1 MHMLWQDLRY
11 GGRMLLKGPGFTL
24 IAAFTLALGIGANT
38 AIFSVVYGLL
48 VRPLPF
54 HEPDGLVFLWQ
65 TSQKSGLPQLPFS
78 FPNFTDVK
86 EQSEVFEEVGAW
98 NAYNDTRFNLTDGA
112 GPEQVQAALVS
123 ANFFPILGVQP
134 MLGRALLPEE
144 DIEGAERAVVISHG
158 LWQRRFGADPD
169 LLGKTLTL
177 DGNSY
182 TVVGVMPPGFS
193 FPKFPKAAEVW
204 MALSRGPDPTLA
216 RRFARGANY
225 LGVIARLKPGTTLEQ
240 GQAEL
245 DAIAGRLAE
254 QYPQFNTG
262 MGLKAIPLRQ
272 QATADLRRALLVL
285 LGAIGFVL
293 LIACANVANLLL
305 ARATARQ
312 KEIAVRSALGA
323 SRGRIIRQLL
333 TESLMLSFIGGA
345 LGLLLALWLVDLL
358 AAVPYNAPSYT
369 APYRVA
375 PEQIGLNVE
384 VLGFTLLLSLLT
396 GLFFGL
402 APALGASKPD
412 LNEALK
418 ENEASRAA
426 MGWLRNRLRGALV
439 SAEIALSL
447 VLLIAAG
454 LMIKSFSRL
463 MEVDPGFKPENV
475 LTAEISLPRSS
486 YGNDQQ
492 VAAFYQEVLER
503 VRALPG
509 VLAAGGTSF
518 LPLSGTN
525 QGSDFFIEGQP
536 PPPPDKENQTYFRS
550 ISPDYFQAMSI
561 EMIEGRA
568 FTKQDRKDGQR
579 VAIINESMA
588 RRYWPG
594 ESPLGKRLAL
604 SLEALR
610 FPAPNRPPVFDIPA
624 AMREIVGVVRD
635 IRHAGLSAEAEPE
648 MFIPFIQRPA
658 REMTLVVRASD
669 DPAALGSLLRR
680 EVLAVDKN
688 QPVANI
694 ITMSQLLSDSVARPR
709 FNFLLLAVFAAAALL
724 LAAVGVYGVIS
735 YAVTQRTREIGLR
748 MALGAEPRDVL
759 RLVIFQGMALTMI
772 GLVTGLGAAFALT
785 RVMSSLLFGV
795 SATDPAVFL
804 LITLLLAVVALA
816 ACYLPARRAT
826 RIDPMIALRYE

>member
-1 MHMLWQDLRY
+1 MLWQDLRY
-11 GGRMLLKGPGFTL
+11 GGRMLLRDPGFTL
-24 IAAFTLALGIGANT
+24 IAVFTLALGIGANT

-54 HEPDGLVFLWQ
+54 HEPDRLVFLWQ
-65 TSQKSGLPQLPFS
+65 TSQRSSLPQLPFS

-98 NAYNDTRFNLTDGA
+98 SAYNDTRFNLTGGA
-112 GPEQVQAALVS
+112 DPEQVQAALVS

-134 MLGRALLPEE
+134 MLGRTLLPEE
-144 DIEGAERAVVISHG
+144 DKEGAERAVVISHG

-169 LLGKTLTL
+169 LPGKTLTL
-177 DGNSY
+177 DANSY

-193 FPKFPKAAEVW
+193 FPKFPRAAEVW
-204 MALSRGPDPTLA
+204 MALSRDPDPTLA
-216 RRFARGANY
+216 RKFARGANY
-225 LGVIARLKPGTTLEQ
+225 LGVIARLKQGATLER

-254 QYPQFNTG
+254 QYPHFNTG

-272 QATADLRRALLVL
+272 QATGDLRRALLVL

-323 SRGRIIRQLL
+323 SRGRIVRQLL
-333 TESLMLSFIGGA
+333 TESLLLSFMGGG
-345 LGLLLALWLVDLL
+345 LGLLLALWGVDLL
-358 AAVPYNAPSYT
+358 AAVPYNTPSYM

-375 PEQIGLNVE
+375 TEQIGLNVE
-384 VLGFTLLLSLLT
+384 VLGFTFLLSLLT

-418 ENEASRAA
+418 ENGASRVAP
-426 MGWLRNRLRGALV
+426 GWLRNRLRGALV

-475 LTAEISLPRSS
+475 MTAEISLPRSN
-486 YGNDQQ
+486 YVNDQQ

-509 VLAAGGTSF
+509 VPAAGATSF

-536 PPPPDKENQTYFRS
+536 PPPPDKKNQTYFRS
-550 ISPDYFQAMSI
+550 ISPDYFQVMSI

-568 FTKQDRKDGQR
+568 FTERDHKDGQR

-624 AMREIVGVVRD
+624 AMREVVGVVRD
-635 IRHAGLSAEAEPE
+635 VRHAGLSAEAEPE
-648 MFIPFIQRPA
+648 MFIPFMQRPA

-694 ITMSQLLSDSVARPR
+694 ATMPQLLSDSVAGPR
-709 FNFLLLAVFAAAALL
+709 FNFLLLAVFAAVALL
-724 LAAVGVYGVIS
+724 LAAIGVYGVIS

-759 RLVIFQGMALTMI
+759 RLIIFQGMALTLI
-772 GLVTGLGAAFALT
+772 GLAIGLGAALALT

-804 LITLLLAVVALA
+804 LITLLLAVGALA

-826 RIDPMIALRYE
+826 RVDPMIALRYE